1 MPAVAPGDTAT
12 TDGFAGAGES
22 LALAAWYLR
31 HRRAVVFL
39 ARDVLSAA
47 HAVEELAFFAPEV
60 PVRLFPDWGGLPYDR
75 YSPPAEL
82 QAERMAALSE
92 MSYAPAITIAPIIAA
107 MSPCPPPSYVAARAL
122 NLKQGQKLN
131 RESFTAALAAC
142 GYARV
147 DRVLAAGEF
156 AAYGGQI
163 DVFPPGEQTPFRLVL
178 ADDEIEQL
186 RIFDPRTQLSAGKCD
201 EIRLSPAGE
210 CDLSEE
216 GIARFRA
223 GFKSRFDE
231 TDDSMM
237 EDINDGREPPG
248 AVFMLPLFF
257 GGVSRLLDYAS
268 PETLIVMHDECE
280 DAAARFFQQAERRQR
295 HTEVYERRATL
306 PAAEVFLSPAGL
318 LESLKTFSVLR
329 LQKTAAMPSPPPAA
343 VNRRRSDSHA
353 PLKSFLRETNGRV
366 IIAADGEGRRDSLR
380 HALSDENVETAD
392 SFSDCGDGISLTVAP
407 LRGGFVADGLTVLT
421 EAEIFD
427 VRLPPRRTRRRVA
440 EFSGEL
446 TPGDIVVHR
455 DYGVGCYAGISEKT
469 VGGEHGEFLCVRYAD
484 EQSLWLPVAHLHL
497 LSPYYGEPPALSKL
511 GGRQWKRQRARA
523 EKAARDTAARMLGVH
538 ARRAASSGFSHCPDE
553 SDMARFAGGFR
564 HEETPDQSSAVSAVL
579 NDMRAPRPMDRL
591 LVADVGFG
599 KTEVAMRAACSA
611 ALSGMQTAILAPTTL
626 LAEQHARNFVERFA
640 GFPVQVVSLT
650 RLSGAAE
657 KKQTLAAIADGSA
670 DIAIGTHALL
680 QSSVRF
686 CRLGLA
692 VIDEEHRFGVRHKEY
707 FKSLRANIDVL
718 ALSATPIP
726 RTMALGLSG
735 VRDISIMATPPPARL
750 AARSVVAPFSQDL
763 IVDACERELLRGG
776 QIYFVHNEIRGL
788 PALAEQ
794 LREWLPSMS
803 IVVAHGGM
811 GALEIER
818 AMSRFVRG
826 GVDMLLATTIVE
838 SGLDITNANTMIIN
852 RADRMGVSRLHQL
865 RGRVGRAGAQAYAYF
880 LTPPED
886 AMSAKGGARMSAIAD
901 YSALGDGWQIAMRD
915 LETRGAG
922 EILGER
928 QSGEIAAVGY
938 TSYQKMVAAAA
949 RQMSG
954 DEEPADI
961 DAVVELSSPA
971 LLPSVYV
978 PSAPERLHYYR
989 RLSACISEDEID
1001 TVRMEW
1007 NDRFGMPP
1015 LPAKTLILC
1024 HKLRLLAGAVQAARL
1039 RVREGVATVEF
1050 AENPVCHT
1058 ELMAHIA
1065 ADKCRPG
1072 KDGNTILI
1080 DNLGEDVTESAAHIA
1095 DFLRALRP
1103 THSESETKP

>member
-1 MPAVAPGDTAT
+1 M
-12 TDGFAGAGES
+12 
-22 LALAAWYLR
+22 ALAAWYLR
-31 HRRAVVFL
+31 HKRPVL
-39 ARDVLSAA
+39 LMSRDVLSAA
-47 HAVEELAFFAPEV
+47 HALEEITFFAPEV

-75 YSPPAEL
+75 YSPPAEV
-82 QAERMAALSE
+82 QTERMAALSE

-122 NLKQGQKLN
+122 NLKRGQKLN
-131 RESFTAALAAC
+131 RESFTSALSAC

-163 DVFPPGEQTPFRLVL
+163 DIFPPGEQTPFRLVL
-178 ADDEIEQL
+178 SDDEIEQL
-186 RIFDPRTQLSAGKCD
+186 RIFDPRTQLSTGKCE

-210 CDLSEE
+210 CDLSEAGITRFRSEFKSHFGDMEDAAAE
-216 GIARFRA
+216 GIIA
-223 GFKSRFDE
+223 
-231 TDDSMM
+231 
-237 EDINDGREPPG
+237 GRESPG

-257 GGVSRLLDYAS
+257 GGASRLLDYAL
-268 PETLIVMHDECE
+268 PETLIVMHEECE

-295 HTEVYERRATL
+295 HAEVYERRATL
-306 PAAEVFLSPAGL
+306 PAAELFVSPQSL
-318 LESLKTFSVLR
+318 LESLKQFAVLR

-343 VNRRRSDSHA
+343 VNRRRTDSHA
-353 PLKSFLRETNGRV
+353 PLKSFLKEASGRI
-366 IIAADGEGRRDSLR
+366 IIAADGEGRRDSLY

-407 LRGGFVADGLTVLT
+407 LRGGFVAEGLTVLT

-446 TPGDIVVHR
+446 TPGDVVVHR
-455 DYGVGCYAGISEKT
+455 DYGVGRYAGISEKT
-469 VGGEHGEFLCVRYAD
+469 VGGEHGEFLCVHYAD

-538 ARRAASSGFSHCPDE
+538 ARRAASTGFSHCPDE
-553 SDMARFAGGFR
+553 SDMARFTGGFR
-564 HEETPDQSSAVSAVL
+564 HEETPDQSSAVRAVL
-579 NDMRAPRPMDRL
+579 EDMRASRPMDRL

-599 KTEVAMRAACSA
+599 KTEVAMRAACAA
-611 ALSGMQTAILAPTTL
+611 ALSGMQTAVLAPTTL
-626 LAEQHARNFVERFA
+626 LAEQHARNFMERFV

-650 RLSGAAE
+650 RLSGAIE
-657 KKQTLAAIADGSA
+657 KKQSLAAIADGGA

-680 QSSVRF
+680 QPSASF
-686 CRLGLA
+686 SRLGL
-692 VIDEEHRFGVRHKEY
+692 VIIDEEHRFGVRQKEY
-707 FKSLRANIDVL
+707 FKGLRANVDVL

-750 AARSVVAPFSQDL
+750 AARSIVAPFSQDL

-776 QIYFVHNEIRGL
+776 QIYFVNNDIRGL
-788 PALAEQ
+788 SSLAEKLQ
-794 LREWLPSMS
+794 EWLPSMS
-803 IVVAHGGM
+803 IVIAHGGM

-826 GVDMLLATTIVE
+826 DVDMLLATTIVE

-886 AMSAKGGARMSAIAD
+886 AMSPKGEARMSAIAD
-901 YSALGDGWQIAMRD
+901 YSGLGDGWQIAMRD

-938 TSYQKMVAAAA
+938 ASYQKMVAAAA
-949 RQMSG
+949 RQISG

-971 LLPSVYV
+971 LLPSIYV
-978 PSAPERLHYYR
+978 PSAAERLRYYR
-989 RLSACISEDEID
+989 RLSACITEDEID

-1007 NDRFGMPP
+1007 DDRFGMPP
-1015 LPAKTLILC
+1015 PPAKTLILC

-1039 RVREGVATVEF
+1039 RVQESVATVEF
-1050 AENPVCHT
+1050 PENPICRT
-1058 ELMAHIA
+1058 ELLANIA
-1065 ADKCRPG
+1065 KGKCRAG

-1080 DNLGEDVTESAAHIA
+1080 DNVGENAAEAATHIA

-1103 THSESETKP
+1103 TQSEDKP